1 MRSLPPGWEW
11 LPLERV
17 LETLPSGAKVQ
28 QGWSPQCEKEPAGPE
43 EWGVLKT
50 TAIQAGAFSDEHHKR
65 LPAHLSP
72 RPGIEVRS
80 GDLLLTNA
88 GPRARCGIPCLV
100 RATRPRLLLSG
111 KVYRFRADESLM
123 DPRLLEYFLLDAE
136 TQLAIDQMKTGISD
150 SGLNLTQ
157 SRFAALPVVVP
168 PLTYQRRIVEILED
182 HLSRLD
188 FAAAGLDRCQ
198 VALPVM
204 RLAFLKGERNRL
216 LAEGVD
222 VRRIGDTC
230 QTSLGKMLDAKRAR
244 GLPTPY
250 LRNIN
255 VRWGRIDL
263 TDVLNVPLTEN
274 ERARLS
280 LVPGDLLVCEG
291 GEPGRC
297 AVWWGGADASI
308 MTFQK
313 ALHRIRV
320 HGSSSDLRPT
330 YVAAMLEELV
340 RSGRADLIFTGTT
353 IKHLPQEKLRML
365 EIPVPPVQEQD
376 RILESLDSLSASAE
390 RLSANV
396 RTSVTRAHQLQRSL
410 LSAAFSGRL
419 TSRTGHDEV
428 AEELAGV

>member
-1 MRSLPPGWEW
+1 VYHLPRTWRWVTLDNLQADEPRAITDGPFGSNLTSAHYRESGARVVRLQNIGDGVFKESEAFISWEHYQLLARHAVKPGDLLVASLG
-11 LPLERV
+11 
-17 LETLPSGAKVQ
+17 ETLPRACLAPESLGPAIVKADCIRVRLGTQ
-28 QGWSPQCEKEPAGPE
+28 VEPRWVVHALQTDVVRRWAQGQLH
-43 EWGVLKT
+43 GV
-50 TAIQAGAFSDEHHKR
+50 G
-65 LPAHLSP
+65 
-72 RPGIEVRS
+72 
-80 GDLLLTNA
+80 
-88 GPRARCGIPCLV
+88 
-100 RATRPRLLLSG
+100 RPRLGL
-111 KVYRFRADESLM
+111 KVIR
-123 DPRLLEYFLLDAE
+123 
-136 TQLAIDQMKTGISD
+136 
-150 SGLNLTQ
+150 
-157 SRFAALPVVVP
+157 ALPIPLP
-168 PLTYQRRIVEILED
+168 PLREQRRIVEILED

-244 GLPTPY
+244 GLQTPY

-320 HGSSSDLRPT
+320 NGSGSTLRPT

-365 EIPVPPVQEQD
+365 EILVPPVQEQD
-376 RILESLDSLSASAE
+376 RILEGLDSLSASAE

-396 RTSVTRAHQLQRSL
+396 RASMTRAHQLRRSL

-428 AEELAGV
+428 AEELASV